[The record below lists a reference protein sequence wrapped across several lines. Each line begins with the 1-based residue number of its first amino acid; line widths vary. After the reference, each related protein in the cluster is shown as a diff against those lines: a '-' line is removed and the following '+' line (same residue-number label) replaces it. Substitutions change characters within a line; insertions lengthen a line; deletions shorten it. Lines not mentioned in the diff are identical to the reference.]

1 MSYNILYLFVEGT
14 DDERFFESVIKPKF
28 EGKYDYVEMMKYA
41 HKSTKY
47 IFNFLKTIKSMNNS
61 YIYFSDINDTPCITL
76 KKQEILETYKNI
88 DKDRIVIVI
97 KEIESW
103 YLAGLNEKDSKKLT
117 KRSFKSTD
125 TITKEQFNTFR
136 PKNESRINFMI
147 ELLNVFSRDTAIQK
161 NNSFSY
167 FMKKHC
173 N

>member
-14 DDERFFESVIKPKF
+14 DDERFFESVIKPVFK
-28 EGKYDYVEMMKYA
+28 KNYDYIEVRKYA
-41 HKSTKY
+41 EKTKKY
-47 IFNFLKTIKSMNNS
+47 IFNLIKTIKSMNDS
-61 YIYFSDINDTPCITL
+61 YIYFSDINNAPCITL
-76 KKQEILETYKNI
+76 KKQKILEKYKTI
-88 DKDRIVIVI
+88 DRNRIVVVI

-103 YLAGLNEKDSKKLT
+103 YLAGLNDEDSKKLT
-117 KRSFKSTD
+117 KKLFKSTD
-125 TITKEQFNTFR
+125 TITKEQFNKYK

-147 ELLNVFSRDTAIQK
+147 ELLKVFSVDIAKQK

>member
-14 DDERFFESVIKPKF
+14 DDERFFESAIKPRLK
-28 EGKYDYVEMMKYA
+28 KNYDYIEVRKYA
-41 HKSTKY
+41 EKNKKY
-47 IFNFLKTIKSMNNS
+47 IFNLIKTIKSMNDS
-61 YIYFSDINDTPCITL
+61 YIYFSDINNAPCITL
-76 KKQEILETYKNI
+76 KKQKILEKYKTI
-88 DKDRIVIVI
+88 DRNRIVVVI

-103 YLAGLNEKDSKKLT
+103 YLAGLNDEDSKKLT
-117 KRSFKSTD
+117 KKLFKSTD
-125 TITKEQFNTFR
+125 TITKEQFNKYK

-147 ELLNVFSRDTAIQK
+147 ELLKVFSVDIAKQK

>member
-1 MSYNILYLFVEGT
+1 LSYNILYLFVEGT
-14 DDERFFESVIKPKF
+14 DDERFFESVIKLIFK
-28 EGKYDYVEMMKYA
+28 KNYDYVEVRKYA
-41 HKSTKY
+41 EKTKKY

-61 YIYFSDINDTPCITL
+61 YIYFSDINNAPCITL
-76 KKQEILETYKNI
+76 KKQEILKKYKNI
-88 DKDRIVIVI
+88 DKDRIIVVI

-103 YLAGLNEKDSKKLT
+103 YLAGLHDEDSKKFT
-117 KRSFKSTD
+117 KKLFKSTD
-125 TITKEQFNTFR
+125 TITKEQFKKFI

-167 FMKKHC
+167 FVKKHC